1 MDEMK
6 NNKIGLEVAFVC
18 AALLSACAVQA
29 AERIFPDAGG
39 NLASTDAWGEDF
51 PGVHDSVKLDK
62 DGVYTAAADLEIEAM
77 SVTANSVTLDFSGTP
92 ERRIVL
98 NGDTGTAG
106 AQAVFAAIGQGKTLA
121 IKGGTWYSSTGKA
134 NFRMIAHSA
143 MLRTQPSYLTISDGC
158 VITNIN
164 RGLFLGLLDD
174 STVTMT
180 GGSVIYSTGTFVGT
194 DGGTARNTMHVCGG
208 SRLHTGSHFYAFNN
222 NACDCQ
228 FYLSD
233 PGTTQTCLGSF
244 YWEATTNCTYR
255 ISGGASGTFK
265 EVRIGCKGGSG
276 NRLEICNPETSFTS
290 TKLNVGSDDNNSGIV
305 SVSNSVVLANA
316 NTANSY
322 GQLLI
327 GNGTGAAGNVL
338 IVSNCTVT
346 GAVDCQI
353 GKSEASGSG
362 NGIVMKG
369 DSAILYTGKILSVHT
384 GAMFSFDVPRD
395 GYSSIPLQFQKF
407 TYTSSNVVFKVNARN
422 YWQAHPAGGQIVLA
436 KAGANT
442 WIDTSVNQGHRY
454 LLDAIEEMNKSSAHT
469 HCTFSVVG
477 KELLC
482 DIGPKPGM
490 LLLVR

>member
-1 MDEMK
+1 MK
-6 NNKIGLEVAFVC
+6 NTAIGRQLAFAC
-18 AALLSACAVQA
+18 AALLCAHAACAA
-29 AERIFPDAGG
+29 ARYFPAAGG
-39 NLASTDAWGEDF
+39 DLASSETWGADY
-51 PGVHDSVKLDK
+51 PDTSDTVCLTNSGT
-62 DGVYTAAADLEIEAM
+62 YTASSDLEVNKFSIEGDA
-77 SVTANSVTLDFSGTP
+77 VQTTLDFTGTP
-92 ERRIVL
+92 GRKITL
-98 NGDTGTAG
+98 NGDTGTSG
-106 AQAVFAAIGQGKTLA
+106 ASSVFAVTGQGKTLTM
-121 IKGGTWYSSTGKA
+121 KGGTWYSSTGRG
-134 NFRMIAHSA
+134 NFRIMAHTA
-143 MLRTQPSYLTISDGC
+143 NVRTQPSYLTITDGC

-164 RGLFLGLLDD
+164 RGLFLAILDD
-174 STVTMT
+174 STATMT
-180 GGSVIYSTGTFVGT
+180 GASVIYSAGTFVGT
-194 DGGTARNTMHVCGG
+194 DGSTARNTMYVSGG
-208 SRLHTGSHFYAFNN
+208 SRLYTKSHFYAFNN
-222 NACDCQ
+222 AAVDCR

-233 PGTTQTCLGSF
+233 SGTTHSCDGTF
-244 YWEATTNCTYR
+244 YWDMTTNCTYR

-265 EVRIGCKGGSG
+265 SVRIGANGGKR
-276 NRLEICNPETSFTS
+276 NVLEICDPETSFTS
-290 TKLNVGSDDNNSGIV
+290 TSLNIGIGDGTTNPVGGI
-305 SVSNSVVLANA
+305 SNSVVLVNA
-316 NTANSY
+316 NPANSY

-338 IVSNCTVT
+338 VVSNCTVT
-346 GAVDCQI
+346 GAANCQI

-369 DSAILYTGKILSVHT
+369 DSAILYTGNILSVHT

>member
-1 MDEMK
+1 MDEM

-18 AALLSACAVQA
+18 AALLSAGAVQA

-62 DGVYTAAADLEIEAM
+62 DGVYTAADDLEIEAM

-98 NGDTGTAG
+98 NGDTGIAG

-134 NFRMIAHSA
+134 NFRMMAHSA
-143 MLRTQPSYLTISDGC
+143 TLRTQPSYLTISDGC

-164 RGLFLGLLDD
+164 RGLFLALLDD
-174 STVTMT
+174 STATMT

-208 SRLHTGSHFYAFNN
+208 SRLHTEDHFYAFNN

-233 PGTTQTCLGSF
+233 PGTTQVCNNTF

-265 EVRIGCKGGSG
+265 GVRVGAKGGKG
-276 NRLEICNPETSFTS
+276 NRLEICGPETSFTS
-290 TKLNVGSDDNNSGIV
+290 TSLKIGLDDNNGFV
-305 SVSNSVVLANA
+305 CVGNSVVLANA
-316 NTANSY
+316 NPANSY
-322 GQLLI
+322 GTIEI
-327 GNGTGAAGNVL
+327 GNSTGATDNVL
-338 IVSNCTVT
+338 VVSNCTVT
-346 GAVDCQI
+346 GAANCQI
-353 GKSEASGSG
+353 GKSAASGDG

-369 DSAILYTGKILSVHT
+369 DSAILYTGNILTVYT

-395 GYSSIPLQFQKF
+395 GYASIPLQFQKF
-407 TYTSSNVVFKVNARN
+407 TDNSSNVVFKVNARN
-422 YWQAHPAGGQIVLA
+422 YWQTHPAGGQIVLA
-436 KAGANT
+436 KANATT